1 MVIDEA
7 LTEDLIIFSTGAL
20 GSTAQIAASFV
31 AGEPNPL
38 SLRQQTLD
46 IEFIDANNYEITDR
60 ASGTVLAQRAY
71 EPGSPISY
79 QGLQVELSDAPAA
92 GDRFEINNN
101 GDGVGSTD
109 NLIRLA
115 DIETMVF
122 GDDEQTIQQGLS
134 DVIESRRYVVWPGP
148 GRATSAGNRARS
160 SGRCAGEC
168 CRSKSGRRSGKF
180 NQVSAVLSGVCAAN
194 SDRKPIV

>member
-1 MVIDEA
+1 M
-7 LTEDLIIFSTGAL
+7 
-20 GSTAQIAASFV
+20 
-31 AGEPNPL
+31 
-38 SLRQQTLD
+38 
-46 IEFIDANNYEITDR
+46 
-60 ASGTVLAQRAY
+60 AQRAY

-101 GDGVGSTD
+101 GDGVGSGD

-122 GDDEQTIQQGLS
+122 GDDEQTIQQGYLTLLNRAGTLS
-134 DVIESRRYVVWPGP
+134 PGS

-160 SGRCAGEC
+160 SGRCAGSVAG
-168 CRSKSGRRSGKF
+168 SKSGRRSGNLIKF
-180 NQVSAVLSGVCAAN
+180 QQSYQFPRGD
-194 SDRKPIV
+194 SDRQPIVRLVRL

>member
-1 MVIDEA
+1 MPGALVIDEA

-79 QGLQVELSDAPAA
+79 QGLQVELSDAPA
-92 GDRFEINNN
+92 G
-101 GDGVGSTD
+101 
-109 NLIRLA
+109 
-115 DIETMVF
+115 
-122 GDDEQTIQQGLS
+122 
-134 DVIESRRYVVWPGP
+134 
-148 GRATSAGNRARS
+148 
-160 SGRCAGEC
+160 
-168 CRSKSGRRSGKF
+168 
-180 NQVSAVLSGVCAAN
+180 
-194 SDRKPIV
+194 

>member
-1 MVIDEA
+1 M
-7 LTEDLIIFSTGAL
+7 GA
-20 GSTAQIAASFV
+20 TAQIAASFV
-31 AGEPNPL
+31 AGEPDPL

-71 EPGSPISY
+71 VQGSPIGY

-101 GDGVGSTD
+101 ADGVGSSD
-109 NLIRLA
+109 NLAVGRHRNYGFWRRRTNPSTGYLTLLNRAGI
-115 DIETMVF
+115 
-122 GDDEQTIQQGLS
+122 LS
-134 DVIESRRYVVWPGP
+134 GQA
-148 GRATSAGNRARS
+148 GCTTSAGNRARS
-160 SGRCAGEC
+160 SGRCGEC
-168 CRSKSGRRSGKF
+168 CRSKPRRGSGKF
-180 NQVSAVLSGVCAAN
+180 NQVSAVLSGVCAAY